1 MSQQVLPPCTN
12 YILFLLWAWYL
23 VLHLKISIHFGL
35 EHPIN
40 LCKNRAKRQMPSLSN
55 TDNPHL
61 TAANQNSS
69 SKEKILTAIPIIL
82 QKINRFTTLLRTSL
96 INSPGQFNIINE
108 SIIRMLF
115 FYLRLIQLEFP
126 KNEFGSSGLK
136 VKVILYIPVE
146 KPNEIN
152 KKI

>member
-1 MSQQVLPPCTN
+1 
-12 YILFLLWAWYL
+12 
-23 VLHLKISIHFGL
+23 
-35 EHPIN
+35 
-40 LCKNRAKRQMPSLSN
+40 MPSLSN

-82 QKINRFTTLLRTSL
+82 QKINRFTALLRTSL

-152 KKI
+152 KKNLIVYLRKGNRHNILTLVHPLNSNSFHRLTKNNRDHHFDILKANRG

>member
-1 MSQQVLPPCTN
+1 
-12 YILFLLWAWYL
+12 
-23 VLHLKISIHFGL
+23 
-35 EHPIN
+35 
-40 LCKNRAKRQMPSLSN
+40 MPSLSN